1 MALLRNLRNILLA
14 GVDEEHLDI
23 VCDRLSSEHEVLTSK
38 QLPFRFLSAYLT
50 LKEGFVDSQD
60 EDILRKLT

>member
-38 QLPFRFLSAYLT
+38 QLPFRSLSAYLT
-50 LKEGFVDSQD
+50 LK
-60 EDILRKLT
+60 